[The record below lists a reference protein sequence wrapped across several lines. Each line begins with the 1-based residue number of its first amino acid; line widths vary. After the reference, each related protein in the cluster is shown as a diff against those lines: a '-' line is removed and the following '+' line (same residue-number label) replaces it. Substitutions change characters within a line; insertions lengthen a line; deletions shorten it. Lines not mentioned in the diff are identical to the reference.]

1 MQLSWGQHAR
11 RLSEHVT
18 VLSTPDNGAYPS
30 GNTLLVQGAGE
41 SVVIDP
47 SVTVVEK
54 GGVGV
59 SVDAVINSHGH
70 EDHIAGNGVFP
81 EARVHIHHDDIEVVR
96 SIEALMALTEST
108 PENHPELQRQYLEE
122 FHYQARPDA
131 EGFADGYVWDL
142 GGVEIEAVLLPGHTA
157 GHCGMR
163 ISDGVFFLS
172 DIDLT
177 GFGPYYGDVFSSLEQ
192 FETSLVQVRNEEAD
206 VYVTFHHKGVI
217 EGQENFVAMLDA
229 FHAVITRRHDAMLD
243 YLAEPHSIDEMV
255 EHRFVYRKH
264 VEMPIVDR
272 VERRTAM
279 LHVERMLDRGE
290 ATEVEPGRYRVG

>member
-1 MQLSWGQHAR
+1 MCIRDS
-11 RLSEHVT
+11 
-18 VLSTPDNGAYPS
+18 
-30 GNTLLVQGAGE
+30 
-41 SVVIDP
+41 
-47 SVTVVEK
+47 
-54 GGVGV
+54 
-59 SVDAVINSHGH
+59 
-70 EDHIAGNGVFP
+70 
-81 EARVHIHHDDIEVVR
+81 
-96 SIEALMALTEST
+96 
-108 PENHPELQRQYLEE
+108 
-122 FHYQARPDA
+122 
-131 EGFADGYVWDL
+131 
-142 GGVEIEAVLLPGHTA
+142 
-157 GHCGMR
+157 CGMR

-217 EGQENFVAMLDA
+217 EGQENFLAMLDA